1 MSYNWPIITDKLY
14 GIVKGSCKDLMMY
27 DATGNETIDPK
38 DATRFFATFK
48 SDSKDL
54 ETFTILVA
62 IHDAGQSS
70 FINIKTPDLPNDED
84 FNRVYEL
91 RNHIHAAV
99 GRREGIKVN
108 WQVFDHAIDPK
119 EEAVHNIKESKDV
132 GKFFGTT
139 KSSFQRIG
147 NAKLILR
154 HTDSINEE
162 KHGARTRHIRAIFVE
177 NKAGE
182 RFAYP
187 HMHVTGARA
196 FARHI
201 SNGGTNHDAIAEGIF
216 GLSEKY
222 LQLRR
227 SGNMIRKSTT
237 PTNEWISGIREGM
250 QSING
255 RLKKLHGPQGYSSAS
270 EVLSETS
277 MIVDN
282 GAISDLHARM
292 AESCDCQ
299 QGGPGYDDLG
309 TAAGFL
315 SMNPQPQ
322 MQPQVQPTTMTFG
335 WKARPDII
343 SNADQYPHVLERLAW
358 QLGEIAGACDDPTT
372 SSRLSEIAM
381 KISSGVK
388 PTDDDMLLVR
398 EAFTSSQEY
407 VPAVE
412 EMLPEEAEL
421 EAFLEEYEP
430 ERIFAE
436 DSATDYDSIVNHK
449 YAPGIP
455 GDIVKQEGDIYLTV
469 YDGDKVGR
477 NSYKQ
482 EYEVYKKIGDKF
494 NRIENL
500 DMPYDQGSSAV
511 AKFNENLPR
520 YHDWTPNTS
529 DMEEGIFGRATDK
542 PRGGQRNPAPGD
554 MSLSAMADKLE
565 KDPND
570 PTVRDVV
577 DISQSYNND
586 DDAYDHDTTPAR
598 IRGLVISKD
607 YDGIADILQ
616 TAAMDRQAL
625 PPEELDSIEDIEAE
639 LLNQANS
646 GNAQAA
652 IWHSAIINGLEYY
665 HDAFGSTMTEWDED
679 PDHLDSQ
686 RADALEANIEYY
698 LDQMGI
704 TSPMTMAQ
712 AKQHANSIEKNGSGI
727 TADETIDYM
736 EQRGMIIP
744 GEDDHLT
751 ESPDTGI
758 ARMKKLAGI

>member
-14 GIVKGSCKDLMMY
+14 GIVKGSCKDLVMY
-27 DATGNETIDPK
+27 DAKGNETIDPK

-54 ETFTILVA
+54 ETFTILAA
-62 IHDAGQSS
+62 IHDEGQSS
-70 FINIKTPDLPNDED
+70 FINIKTPDLPNDVD

-91 RNHIHAAV
+91 RNHIHAAI
-99 GRREGIKVN
+99 GQREGIKVN
-108 WQVFDHAIDPK
+108 WQVFDRAIDPK

-147 NAKLILR
+147 EAKLILR

-177 NKAGE
+177 NKLGE

-227 SGNMIRKSTT
+227 SGNMIRRSTT
-237 PTNEWISGIREGM
+237 PNNEWISGIREGM
-250 QSING
+250 QSINR
-255 RLKKLHGPQGYSSAS
+255 RLKKLHGPKGYSSAS

-309 TAAGFL
+309 TAAGFV

-322 MQPQVQPTTMTFG
+322 MQPQTQPQTMTFG

-343 SNADQYPHVLERLAW
+343 SKADQYPHVLERLAW
-358 QLGEIAGACDDPTT
+358 QLGEIASACDDPTA
-372 SSRLSEIAM
+372 SSRISEIAT
-381 KISSGVK
+381 KISNGVK
-388 PTDDDMLLVR
+388 PTDEDMSLVR
-398 EAFTSSQEY
+398 EAFASSQEY
-407 VPAVE
+407 VPEVE

-436 DSATDYDSIVNHK
+436 DYDSIAR
-449 YAPGIP
+449 YIPGIQ
-455 GDIVKQEGDIYLTV
+455 GEIIKQEGDIYLILDIDR
-469 YDGDKVGR
+469 YDRHTTK
-477 NSYKQ
+477 N
-482 EYEVYKKIGDKF
+482 EYDVYKKIGDTYH
-494 NRIENL
+494 RIENL
-500 DMPYDQGSSAV
+500 DMPYDRGAGAV
-511 AKFNENLPR
+511 AKFNENLPLYR
-520 YHDWTPNTS
+520 NWMPDAS
-529 DMEEGIFGRATDK
+529 GMEEGI
-542 PRGGQRNPAPGD
+542 
-554 MSLSAMADKLE
+554 
-565 KDPND
+565 
-570 PTVRDVV
+570 
-577 DISQSYNND
+577 
-586 DDAYDHDTTPAR
+586 
-598 IRGLVISKD
+598 
-607 YDGIADILQ
+607 
-616 TAAMDRQAL
+616 
-625 PPEELDSIEDIEAE
+625 
-639 LLNQANS
+639 
-646 GNAQAA
+646 
-652 IWHSAIINGLEYY
+652 
-665 HDAFGSTMTEWDED
+665 FGSTMTEWDED

-712 AKQHANSIEKNGSGI
+712 ANQHANSIEKNGSGI

-751 ESPDTGI
+751 ESPDTVI
-758 ARMKKLAGI
+758 ARMQKLAGI